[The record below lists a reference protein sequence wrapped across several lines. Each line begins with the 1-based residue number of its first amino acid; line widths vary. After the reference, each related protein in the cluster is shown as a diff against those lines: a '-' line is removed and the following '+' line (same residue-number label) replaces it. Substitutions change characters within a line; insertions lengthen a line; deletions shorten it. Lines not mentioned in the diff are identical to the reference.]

1 MAKILLLAL
10 GLALAYWILKR
21 YRRKIDRNAPQPK
34 FRGEDMV
41 RCSQCGVHLP
51 RSESLR
57 SGEAFYCSVEHR
69 PQHQKTD

>member
-1 MAKILLLAL
+1 MAKILLLAV
-10 GLALAYWILKR
+10 GLAVAYWILKI
-21 YRRKIDRNAPQPK
+21 YRKKIERTAPRPK
-34 FRGEDMV
+34 SGAEDMV
-41 RCSQCGVHLP
+41 RCSHCGVHLP